1 MGFPPTTFIKLKRW
15 GWVAESI
22 LSKGIEAAGKQ
33 VPAPDLK
40 MEPQTRWVDPERFW
54 QRPDPRECGLSD
66 KSDGIKVTAHPLAI
80 RKVGDCY
87 LNHLQPCQ
95 TGHSKRLAIAMV
107 LLLRLQMRWG

>member
-15 GWVAESI
+15 GWVAEI
-22 LSKGIEAAGKQ
+22 TLSKGIEAAGKQ

-66 KSDGIKVTAHPLAI
+66 KSDGTS
-80 RKVGDCY
+80 VG
-87 LNHLQPCQ
+87 NPK
-95 TGHSKRLAIAMV
+95 GRRLLSQSPTTMPN
-107 LLLRLQMRWG
+107 RPQ